1 MESKLATACGYLDI
15 AIKIVRAALDDIES
29 RVFDDE
35 DSEAYENMLD
45 SLSYM
50 YDAKDFL
57 DNAFDP

>member
-1 MESKLATACGYLDI
+1 MGSKLATACEHLDM
-15 AIKIVRAALDDIES
+15 AIKIVIAALDDIES

-45 SLSYM
+45 SLSSM